1 MRVLSAASAIAIAAT
16 GIFAGEVAAQQIDVA
31 GGLPILTY
39 AQAPREPKPAG
50 GPDIAFLLAPLYG
63 GSTPLARKIA
73 PDGGTL
79 ASLQTGTVDQILV
92 NTERPAFVVFYGT
105 TLSYYT
111 RIDLYSAAGY
121 FGNVTGSLALAP
133 TDRVTTAVAIG
144 SGGVLEA
151 NGTIP
156 GATTVN
162 AGGTLSG
169 NGTVAGVNVLTGG
182 TLAPGASAAIGTLA
196 VSGPLVFAAGST
208 YAVRA
213 TPTQADNTVVSGTA
227 TLGGATV
234 AVSAGGNFLPRTRY
248 NILSAG
254 GGVSGT
260 FGGVTTN
267 LAFLTPSLS
276 YDSNDAYLNLARNDV
291 SFSAVAATGNQR
303 ALGNALTGVGARP
316 TSDGGSAVLNSIYT
330 LSAAGARSAYDQLS
344 GEGLVASQTTNIRAG
359 RAFSETV
366 GDQIGLWRVQPTVAA
381 PVRELADLAPQPAIA
396 APLPARHYRVWAS
409 GTGGA
414 FNINGDSGLGTARQT
429 ADFYGGDVGAD
440 TEIVPGLLLGGS
452 LGGSGTDFT
461 VSQRASSGSAVG
473 FHASIYGAFTS
484 GANYLQSITSFSD
497 FSNTTNR
504 RVGGFGGFGIANER
518 ASFGSTEIRERLEAG
533 HSISRDAGFGTP
545 VVRFTPFVA
554 LEIAQ
559 LSTNAFSEYAT
570 NGVAS
575 PFALQSFGQTVAD
588 VPAFLGVRIDG
599 TTSFGGLAIR
609 PVASLAYLHEFSPQR
624 NLTNGFISL
633 PGTTFLVQGARVAR
647 NAAQTKLGAET
658 SLNGHLSVFV
668 NFEGEFSG
676 VEQVYGGKGGLRY
689 IW

>member
-1 MRVLSAASAIAIAAT
+1 MRVLSAASALAIAAT
-16 GIFAGEVAAQQIDVA
+16 GIFAGEVAAQQIDFA
-31 GGLPILTY
+31 GGLPTLTY
-39 AQAPREPKPAG
+39 AQAPREPKPAK
-50 GPDIAFLLAPLYG
+50 GPDIAFLLAPFYG
-63 GSTPLARKIA
+63 GNTPLARKIA

-79 ASLQTGTVDQILV
+79 ASLKTSTIDQILL
-92 NTERPAFVVFYGT
+92 NTERPAFAVLHGT
-105 TLSYYT
+105 PLSYYT
-111 RIDLYSAAGY
+111 RIDFPLAAKY
-121 FGNVTGSLALAP
+121 FGNVAGSLALAP

-151 NGTIP
+151 NGTIT

-162 AGGTLSG
+162 AGGRLSG
-169 NGTVAGVNVLTGG
+169 RGTVAGVNVLTGG

-213 TPTQADNTVVSGTA
+213 TPIQADTTVVSGTA
-227 TLGGATV
+227 TLGGANV

-303 ALGNALTGVGARP
+303 TLGNALTGVGARS
-316 TSDGGSAVLNSIYT
+316 TSDGGSAILNSIYT
-330 LSAAGARSAYDQLS
+330 LSATGARSAYDQLS

-366 GDQIGLWRVQPTVAA
+366 GDQIGLWRVQPTAAA
-381 PVRELADLAPQPAIA
+381 PVRELADLAPQPAVA

-414 FNINGDSGLGTARQT
+414 FNINSDGGLGTARQT
-429 ADFYGGDVGAD
+429 GDFYGGDVGAD
-440 TEIVPGLLLGGS
+440 TELVPGLLLGGS
-452 LGGSGTDFT
+452 LGGSGTDFN

-504 RVGGFGGFGIANER
+504 NVGGFGGFGIANER

-559 LSTNAFSEYAT
+559 LSTNGFSEYAT

-588 VPAFLGVRIDG
+588 IPGFLGVRIDG

-624 NLTNGFISL
+624 NLNNGFISL
-633 PGTTFLVQGARVAR
+633 PGATFLVQGARVAR

-658 SLNGHLSVFV
+658 SLNGHLSLFV

-676 VEQVYGGKGGLRY
+676 IEQVYGGKGGLRY